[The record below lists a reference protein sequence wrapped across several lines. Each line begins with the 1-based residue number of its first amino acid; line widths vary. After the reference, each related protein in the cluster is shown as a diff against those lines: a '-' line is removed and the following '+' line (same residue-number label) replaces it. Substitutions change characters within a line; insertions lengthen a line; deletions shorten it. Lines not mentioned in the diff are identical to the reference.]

1 MTQPIAPTLLHSPP
15 LLVWRLPAPRLAL
28 SSAPVGG
35 GFAQVGW
42 ALNAQVP
49 PDYARTDLS
58 AHVAELAVLHDLTGP
73 GCSLLTA
80 ARVADWR
87 RGEDGGVV
95 ADATV
100 GVTRPTWA
108 ADADDAI
115 NPWRPGTIN
124 IVIQLPVR
132 LGEAAL
138 VGAVI
143 TATEAKAQA
152 LQEAGVPGTGT
163 ASDALC
169 VLCPASGA
177 AEPFAG
183 PRSVWG
189 ARLARAVH
197 AAVQA
202 GLTSP
207 IPHDEPATQAAARY
221 AGRRPR
227 MAP

>member
-1 MTQPIAPTLLHSPP
+1 MTQPVAPELLHSPP
-15 LLVWRLPAPRLAL
+15 LLAWRLPAPRLAL

-35 GFAQVGW
+35 GLAQVSW
-42 ALNAQVP
+42 VLNAQVP
-49 PDYARTDLS
+49 PDYARTDLA
-58 AHVAELAVLHDLTGP
+58 AHVAELAALHDLTGP
-73 GCSLLTA
+73 GCGLLTA
-80 ARVADWR
+80 ARVAHWR
-87 RGEDGGVV
+87 RGADGGVT

-115 NPWRPGTIN
+115 SPWHAGTIN

-138 VGAVI
+138 VGAVV
-143 TATEAKAQA
+143 TASEAKAQA
-152 LQEAGVPGTGT
+152 LQEAGIPGTGT
-163 ASDALC
+163 ASDAVC

-183 PRSVWG
+183 PRSLWG

-202 GLTSP
+202 GLTPP
-207 IPHDEPATQAAARY
+207 IPHDEPSGTGNTGSRPLRRAAS
-221 AGRRPR
+221 
-227 MAP
+227 